1 MPPVNRARYIYALND
16 VKLAGNGLIQ
26 EFDLDWEGWLMQRK
40 VFQLGDIV
48 RMKKKHPC
56 GSFNWEVVRMGADI
70 KIRCQGCGRLVMM
83 PRSEFER
90 RMIRVEEKPQPS

>member
-1 MPPVNRARYIYALND
+1 
-16 VKLAGNGLIQ
+16 
-26 EFDLDWEGWLMQRK
+26 MQRK